1 MARNHQGQKWGKR
14 RHWDAILNFI
24 GDGRVAMNVK
34 VLSTSGARFEGVWS
48 YMGMRMITER
58 IICFAALVAMLSG
71 CNGIDNPE
79 GDLKGIKLEDWPRTD
94 CSTSTKP
101 ARDLVAYKLLGVPYK
116 WEEDWLSGRVYVIN
130 PDLYSEKAPFSLN
143 DYQRKNLCS
152 GTHDAYMNLLEGK
165 TDVIIASRDI
175 SRNEKISSE
184 ELGVELETA
193 PLAID
198 ALVFIVNP
206 KNPVKNLT
214 ADQVRKIYT
223 GEITNWKEV
232 GGVDHTITPYIRN
245 ADSGS
250 QEKMETLVMDG
261 LKMIEGTEGTYMY
274 EIIGSQMASP
284 YLQLEVDEYGIGYT
298 PFFYCTAMVR
308 DLMRVDM
315 LSIDGVM
322 PSKETLRNNKYP
334 FVSSIYAGVRK
345 TEDHDSMAYK
355 LYQFLF
361 TKKGADMIDESGYI
375 AIRK

>member
-1 MARNHQGQKWGKR
+1 MRTLSKR
-14 RHWDAILNFI
+14 IVGI
-24 GDGRVAMNVK
+24 
-34 VLSTSGARFEGVWS
+34 
-48 YMGMRMITER
+48 
-58 IICFAALVAMLSG
+58 ALLIAGLCG
-71 CNGIDNPE
+71 CNGIDSPE
-79 GDLKGIKLEDWPRTD
+79 YDLKDIKLEEWPLTD
-94 CSTSTKP
+94 CSTSTRP
-101 ARDLVAYKLLGVPYK
+101 VRDLVAYKLLGIPYQ
-116 WEEDWLSGRVYVIN
+116 WEEDWMGSPTYIIT
-130 PDLYSEKAPFSLN
+130 PKFHEKETSFSYN
-143 DYQRKNLCS
+143 DYLNRNLCS
-152 GTHDAYMNLLEGK
+152 GTHDAYMNLIGGK

-175 SRNEKISSE
+175 SRNEKAASA
-184 ELGVELETA
+184 ELGVELKTA

-214 ADQVRKIYT
+214 SDQVRKIYT

-232 GGVDHTITPYIRN
+232 GGVDHAITPYIRN

-250 QEKMETLVMDG
+250 QEKMETLVMNG
-261 LKMIEGTEGTYMY
+261 LTMIDGTEDTYMV

-284 YLQLEVDEYGIGYT
+284 YLQLENDEYGIGYT

-315 LSIDGVM
+315 LSIDGVA
-322 PSKETLRNNKYP
+322 PSKESLRSNKYP
-334 FVSSIYAGVRK
+334 FVSSIYAAVRY
-345 TEDHDSMAYK
+345 TEDHESMAYK

>member
-1 MARNHQGQKWGKR
+1 MWSIVKDRKSAS
-14 RHWDAILNFI
+14 
-24 GDGRVAMNVK
+24 NVK
-34 VLSTSGARFEGVWS
+34 VPGIGVYSILDAGFEGVRS
-48 YMGMRMITER
+48 YLGMRMITKR
-58 IICFAALVAMLSG
+58 IICSALLVGMLSG

-79 GDLKGIKLEDWPRTD
+79 GDLKNIKLEDWPLTD
-94 CSTSTKP
+94 CSTSTRP
-101 ARDLVAYKLLGVPYK
+101 VRDLVAYKLLGVPYK
-116 WEEDWLSGRVYVIN
+116 WEIN
-130 PDLYSEKAPFSLN
+130 WMSATTYIIQPYFWDATSSFTYK
-143 DYQRKNLCS
+143 DYLAKNPCS
-152 GTHDAYMNLLEGK
+152 GTHDAFMNLIEGK

-175 SRNEKISSE
+175 SRNEKAFAE

-250 QEKMETLVMDG
+250 QEKMETLVMQG
-261 LKMIEGTEGTYMY
+261 LTMIDRTDENYMY
-274 EIIGSQMASP
+274 EIIGLQMISP
-284 YLQLEVDEYGIGYT
+284 YAQLEIDEYGIGYT

-322 PSKETLRNNKYP
+322 PSKETLKNNKYP
-334 FVSSIYAGVRK
+334 FVSSIYAAVRK
-345 TEDHDSMAYK
+345 TEEHESMAYK

-361 TKKGADMIDESGYI
+361 TNEGADMIDESGYI

>member
-1 MARNHQGQKWGKR
+1 MKT
-14 RHWDAILNFI
+14 ILNFALFVALLQA
-24 GDGRVAMNVK
+24 GLCGCEEKENLEVNLDG
-34 VLSTSGARFEGVWS
+34 LT
-48 YMGMRMITER
+48 
-58 IICFAALVAMLSG
+58 
-71 CNGIDNPE
+71 
-79 GDLKGIKLEDWPRTD
+79 LKEWPLTD

-116 WEEDWLSGRVYVIN
+116 WEQDWLGGRVYVIN

-143 DYQRKNLCS
+143 DYQSKNLCS
-152 GTHDAYMNLLEGK
+152 GTHGAYMNLIEGK
-165 TDVIIASRDI
+165 SDVIIASRDI
-175 SRNEKISSE
+175 SRNEKASAE

-223 GEITNWKEV
+223 REITNWNEV
-232 GGVDHTITPYIRN
+232 GGVDHAITPYIRN

-261 LKMIEGTEGTYMY
+261 LKMIDGTEETYMY

-315 LSIDGVM
+315 ISIDGVA
-322 PSKETLRNNKYP
+322 PSKESLRANKYP
-334 FVSSIYAGVRK
+334 FVSSIYAAVRK

>member
-1 MARNHQGQKWGKR
+1 MIHSKQTKG
-14 RHWDAILNFI
+14 F
-24 GDGRVAMNVK
+24 VAC
-34 VLSTSGARFEGVWS
+34 L
-48 YMGMRMITER
+48 I
-58 IICFAALVAMLSG
+58 AALAGLILLPACGKVDETYEALSG
-71 CNGIDNPE
+71 IS
-79 GDLKGIKLEDWPRTD
+79 LEDWPRTD

-116 WEEDWLSGRVYVIN
+116 WEEDWLGGRVYIIN

-143 DYQRKNLCS
+143 DYEAKNLCS

-165 TDVIIASRDI
+165 SDVIIASRDI
-175 SRNEKISSE
+175 SRNEKVSSE

-214 ADQVRKIYT
+214 SDQVRKIYT

-232 GGVDHTITPYIRN
+232 GGVDHAITPYIRN

-261 LKMIEGTEGTYMY
+261 LKMIEGTEGTYMF

-308 DLMRVDM
+308 DLMRVDI

-322 PSKETLRNNKYP
+322 PGKETLRNNKYP
-334 FVSSIYAGVRK
+334 FVSSIYAAVRK
-345 TEDHDSMAYK
+345 TEKHESMAYK

-375 AIRK
+375 AIR

>member
-1 MARNHQGQKWGKR
+1 
-14 RHWDAILNFI
+14 
-24 GDGRVAMNVK
+24 
-34 VLSTSGARFEGVWS
+34 
-48 YMGMRMITER
+48 MRMIIKR
-58 IICFAALVAMLSG
+58 IISFAVFVAMMSG
-71 CNGIDNPE
+71 CNDIGNPE
-79 GDLKGIKLEDWPRTD
+79 GDLKDIRLEDWPLTD
-94 CSTSTKP
+94 CSTSTMP

-116 WEEDWLSGRVYVIN
+116 WEEDWMGSPTYIIQPDFSGTKT
-130 PDLYSEKAPFSLN
+130 SFSYR
-143 DYQRKNLCS
+143 DYLDKNLCS
-152 GTHDAYMNLLEGK
+152 GTHGAYMNLIEGK

-175 SRNEKISSE
+175 SRNEKASAA
-184 ELGVELETA
+184 ELGVELETS

-214 ADQVRKIYT
+214 SDQVRKIYT

-232 GGVDHTITPYIRN
+232 GGVDHAITPYIRN

-250 QEKMETLVMDG
+250 QEKMETLVMNG
-261 LKMIEGTEGTYMY
+261 LTMIDGTYMY

-284 YLQLEVDEYGIGYT
+284 YLQLENDEYGIGYT

-322 PSKETLRNNKYP
+322 PSKESLRADKYP
-334 FVSSIYAGVRK
+334 FVSSIYAGIRK
-345 TEDHDSMAYK
+345 TEDHESMAYK

>member
-1 MARNHQGQKWGKR
+1 MR
-14 RHWDAILNFI
+14 RILHIISCATLLVVTICGCSDA
-24 GDGRVAMNVK
+24 D
-34 VLSTSGARFEGVWS
+34 E
-48 YMGMRMITER
+48 TE
-58 IICFAALVAMLSG
+58 AY
-71 CNGIDNPE
+71 
-79 GDLKGIKLEDWPRTD
+79 LKDINLEDWPLTD

-116 WEEDWLSGRVYVIN
+116 WEEDWLGGRVYVIN

-143 DYQRKNLCS
+143 DYQSKNLCS
-152 GTHDAYMNLLEGK
+152 GTHGAYMNLIEGK
-165 TDVIIASRDI
+165 SDVIIASRDI
-175 SRNEKISSE
+175 SRNEKASAE

-193 PLAID
+193 SLAID

-214 ADQVRKIYT
+214 SDQVRKIYT

-232 GGVDHTITPYIRN
+232 GGMDHAITPYIRN

-261 LKMIEGTEGTYMY
+261 LKMIDGTEETYMY

-284 YLQLEVDEYGIGYT
+284 YLQLENDEYGIGYT

-308 DLMRVDM
+308 DLMKVNM
-315 LSIDGVM
+315 LSIDGVY
-322 PSKETLRNNKYP
+322 PSKESLRENKYP
-334 FVSSIYAGVRK
+334 FVSSIYAAIRK
-345 TEDHDSMAYK
+345 TNNHDTMAYR

-361 TKKGADMIDESGYI
+361 TKKAAEMIDESGYI

>member
-1 MARNHQGQKWGKR
+1 MINA
-14 RHWDAILNFI
+14 
-24 GDGRVAMNVK
+24 
-34 VLSTSGARFEGVWS
+34 STSLKYVAGLVILLALSACGKVDDP
-48 YMGMRMITER
+48 
-58 IICFAALVAMLSG
+58 AA
-71 CNGIDNPE
+71 
-79 GDLKGIKLEDWPRTD
+79 DLKDIKLEDWPLTD
-94 CSTSTKP
+94 CSTSTMP

-116 WEEDWLSGRVYVIN
+116 WEEDWMGSPTYIIQPDFSGTKT
-130 PDLYSEKAPFSLN
+130 SFSYR
-143 DYQRKNLCS
+143 DYLDKNLCS
-152 GTHDAYMNLLEGK
+152 GTHGAYMNLIEGK

-175 SRNEKISSE
+175 SRNEKASAA

-214 ADQVRKIYT
+214 SDQVRKIYT

-232 GGVDHTITPYIRN
+232 GGVDHAITPYIRN

-250 QEKMETLVMDG
+250 QEKMETLVMNG
-261 LKMIEGTEGTYMY
+261 LTMIDGTYMH

-284 YLQLEVDEYGIGYT
+284 YLQLENDEYGIGYT

-322 PSKETLRNNKYP
+322 PSKESLRADKYP
-334 FVSSIYAGVRK
+334 FVSSIYAGIRK
-345 TEDHDSMAYK
+345 TEDHESMAYK

-361 TKKGADMIDESGYI
+361 TKKGEDMIDESGYI

>member
-1 MARNHQGQKWGKR
+1 MKT
-14 RHWDAILNFI
+14 ILKFALFVALLQAGLCGCEEKENLEVNL
-24 GDGRVAMNVK
+24 DG
-34 VLSTSGARFEGVWS
+34 LT
-48 YMGMRMITER
+48 
-58 IICFAALVAMLSG
+58 
-71 CNGIDNPE
+71 
-79 GDLKGIKLEDWPRTD
+79 LKEWPLTD

-116 WEEDWLSGRVYVIN
+116 WEQDWLGGRVYVIN

-143 DYQRKNLCS
+143 DYQSKNLCS
-152 GTHDAYMNLLEGK
+152 GTHGAYMNLIEGK
-165 TDVIIASRDI
+165 SDVIIASRDI
-175 SRNEKISSE
+175 SRNEKASAA

-232 GGVDHTITPYIRN
+232 GGVDHAITPYIRN

-250 QEKMETLVMDG
+250 QEKMETLVMAG
-261 LKMIEGTEGTYMY
+261 LKMIDGTEETYMY

-284 YLQLEVDEYGIGYT
+284 YLQLENDEYGIGYT

-308 DLMRVDM
+308 DLMRVNM
-315 LSIDGVM
+315 LSIDGIA
-322 PSKETLRNNKYP
+322 PSKESLRNNKYP
-334 FVSSIYAGVRK
+334 FVSSIYAAIRR
-345 TEDHDSMAYK
+345 TEDPDSMASK
-355 LYQFLF
+355 LYHFLF
-361 TKKGADMIDESGYI
+361 TGKCADMIDECGYI
-375 AIRK
+375 AIRKK

>member
-1 MARNHQGQKWGKR
+1 
-14 RHWDAILNFI
+14 
-24 GDGRVAMNVK
+24 
-34 VLSTSGARFEGVWS
+34 
-48 YMGMRMITER
+48 
-58 IICFAALVAMLSG
+58 
-71 CNGIDNPE
+71 
-79 GDLKGIKLEDWPRTD
+79 
-94 CSTSTKP
+94 
-101 ARDLVAYKLLGVPYK
+101 
-116 WEEDWLSGRVYVIN
+116 
-130 PDLYSEKAPFSLN
+130 
-143 DYQRKNLCS
+143 
-152 GTHDAYMNLLEGK
+152 MNLIEGK
-165 TDVIIASRDI
+165 SDVIIASRDI
-175 SRNEKISSE
+175 SRNEKASAE

-232 GGVDHTITPYIRN
+232 GGVDHAITPYIRN

-261 LKMIEGTEGTYMY
+261 LKMIDGAEGTYMY

-284 YLQLEVDEYGIGYT
+284 YLQIEADEYGIGYT

-322 PSKETLRNNKYP
+322 PSKETLRSNKYP
-334 FVSSIYAGVRK
+334 FVSSIYAAVRK
-345 TEDHDSMAYK
+345 TEDHESMAYK

>member
-1 MARNHQGQKWGKR
+1 MGKQLTFVCGLTLLFVLLFS
-14 RHWDAILNFI
+14 AC
-24 GDGRVAMNVK
+24 GK
-34 VLSTSGARFEGVWS
+34 VEDPAS
-48 YMGMRMITER
+48 
-58 IICFAALVAMLSG
+58 
-71 CNGIDNPE
+71 
-79 GDLKGIKLEDWPRTD
+79 DLKDVKLEDWPLTD
-94 CSTSTKP
+94 CSTSTRP
-101 ARDLVAYKLLGVPYK
+101 VRDLVAYKLLDVPYK
-116 WEEDWLSGRVYVIN
+116 WEVDWMSGTTYIIQ
-130 PDLYSEKAPFSLN
+130 PDFSETKTSFSYN
-143 DYQRKNLCS
+143 DYQAKNLCS
-152 GTHDAYMNLLEGK
+152 GTHGAYMNLIEGK

-175 SRNEKISSE
+175 SRNETASAA
-184 ELGVELETA
+184 ELGVVLETA

-232 GGVDHTITPYIRN
+232 GGVDHAITPYIRN

-261 LKMIEGTEGTYMY
+261 LTMIDGTYMY

-284 YLQLEVDEYGIGYT
+284 YLQIEGDEYGIGYT

-308 DLMRVDM
+308 DLMMVDM

-322 PSKETLRNNKYP
+322 PSKESLRNDKYP
-334 FVSSIYAGVRK
+334 FVSSIYAAVRK
-345 TEDHDSMAYK
+345 TEDHESMAYK

-361 TKKGADMIDESGYI
+361 TEKGADMIDESGYI